1 MTSPHSFNKADGASS
16 GQLSQ
21 TQSWREADDPK
32 LFSQTA
38 RGQMFALRMS
48 FETKPNPAPQV
59 LRNPMNQRSSATT
72 PVALSGDFS
81 TDCDTWNTT
90 GWISARRTQC
100 RVTCDRAIDHRKSK

>member
-38 RGQMFALRMS
+38 RDQMFA
-48 FETKPNPAPQV
+48 V
-59 LRNPMNQRSSATT
+59 
-72 PVALSGDFS
+72 G
-81 TDCDTWNTT
+81 
-90 GWISARRTQC
+90 
-100 RVTCDRAIDHRKSK
+100 